1 MSRFEPFAGLA
12 AEASRPEGQEEAHRH
27 ADRQDAAPAD
37 DGAPGAGR
45 TYTFLPVAECNMCRQ
60 AAPFDVLG
68 LRLDRSQGARPR
80 GLTGIATTVCRCRT
94 CGLVFCNPQPMPQ
107 SIEAHYGLPPESYWN
122 TVEYDP
128 EPGYFQRQIDAAKE
142 LLPFRTGMR
151 ALDIGLGLGKAAR
164 AMRASGFEVE
174 GFEPSPPF
182 YAKAMELMGG
192 SAEGFQLASIET
204 AEFAPGSFDFVTFG
218 AVLEHLFDPDAA
230 LAKAMLWLRPGGIV
244 HAEIPNRNHLVS
256 RLLNAYYRLIGTNF
270 VTNTSPMHVPF
281 HLYEFDIQSFVH
293 NGRAQGYEVASSWID
308 TGSIFHVPPVLHPL
322 LRALMAR
329 SDTGLQLTVFLRKHE
344 T

>member
-1 MSRFEPFAGLA
+1 MSRSEPFASLVASAHEGHGGAPHHA
-12 AEASRPEGQEEAHRH
+12 ARR
-27 ADRQDAAPAD
+27 DAALADAGVPA
-37 DGAPGAGR
+37 AGR
-45 TYTFLPVAECNMCRQ
+45 TYTFLPVAQCNMCGQ
-60 AAPFDVLG
+60 PAPFDVLG
-68 LRLDRSQGARPR
+68 LRLDRSQGTRPSS
-80 GLTGIATTVCRCRT
+80 LTGIATTVCRCRA

-107 SIEAHYGLPPESYWN
+107 SIEAHYSLPPESYWN

-128 EPGYFQRQIDAAKE
+128 EPGYFQRQIDTAKE

-164 AMRASGFEVE
+164 VMRASGFAVE

-182 YAKAMELMGG
+182 YAKAVELLGG
-192 SAEGFQLASIET
+192 SAEGFQLASMET

-218 AVLEHLFDPDAA
+218 AVLEHLSDPDAA

-256 RLLNAYYRLIGTNF
+256 RLLNLYYRMIGTSF

-281 HLYEFDIQSFVH
+281 HLYEFDIRSFEH
-293 NGRAQGYEVASSWID
+293 NGRARGYEVASSWID
-308 TGSIFHVPPVLHPL
+308 TGSIFHLPRALHPL
-322 LRALMAR
+322 LRGLMAMG
-329 SDTGLQLTVFLRKHE
+329 DTGLQLTVFLRKRE